1 MGDDIT
7 PALDERTLVIANHQ
21 STSDVPLLMATF
33 NVKKGVLPN
42 IMWIMDRLFK
52 YTNFGAV
59 SLIHQ
64 DFFIAS
70 VSIVECEESPKT
82 NNLFSGQIKPRPVPD
97 RSQET
102 SHPVVHST

>member
-7 PALDERTLVIANHQ
+7 TAFDKRTLVLANHQ
-21 STSDVPLLMATF
+21 STSDVPLLMAAF
-33 NVKKGVLPN
+33 NAKKGILPN

-59 SLIHQ
+59 SLVHQ

-70 VSIVECEESPKT
+70 VGVLSWLFFLCDSRLVTES
-82 NNLFSGQIKPRPVPD
+82 
-97 RSQET
+97 
-102 SHPVVHST
+102 

>member
-1 MGDDIT
+1 MGDDIG

-21 STSDVPLLMATF
+21 STSDVPLLMAAF

-42 IMWIMDRLFK
+42 IMWIMDRMFK

-59 SLIHQ
+59 SLLHQ

-70 VSIVECEESPKT
+70 VSTK
-82 NNLFSGQIKPRPVPD
+82 NYLGK
-97 RSQET
+97 
-102 SHPVVHST
+102 SHPIINVFVDCNHDLLENSRENDSLY